1 MPDNPSTDNPNTDT
15 PSTDNTGTNTQDT
28 QTPSASPD
36 ESSSAPSNPGYE
48 YVDTSIEDNIDD
60 NAEFEE
66 LYGHQVTYESYS
78 DLVDDLRHNSNIYQ
92 ANGKKS
98 SSNYA
103 KKITD
108 NITGIFGIPYQ
119 FSSDVDP
126 IMEENPNSANDT
138 DMHVGRK
145 YSQKILS
152 VMPILFLTP
161 GEPMFMYKGHNKGG
175 IALGLAQDLYDALNN
190 DHRDSDRNSSTDQEG
205 RYYTFAQNFPEY
217 KKYANTALRALA
229 FYMGIQDIS
238 VPIPGTNEDE
248 QLYKLDIEHF
258 MSTDFTKIF
267 GSNCVVPFYLDAET
281 SISEDFSND
290 TTESMIAQTAN
301 GFSQTA
307 REIQFILGT
316 KDGGGLMKAMGSA
329 VTELGSNLADAAGQ
343 LSDALVGKN
352 LLSRITG
359 ELTTIVSGGK
369 IIFPEIWS
377 GSSYSKSYNIN
388 LKLRS
393 PDPDPVSIFL
403 NIYMPLVLLVSMAS
417 PRQVGNG
424 ANSYEAPFLV
434 RATYKSI
441 FNCDLG
447 IIQSLSITK
456 GGPDRWNV
464 MGQPYT
470 ADVTIT
476 LKDLYSDM
484 FISKMMGLICN
495 TAEMDYLATMA
506 GVNLNDY
513 EFTRLAKMAA
523 MILRD
528 APRDYVDDFWGGV
541 KRTLAQKAAGLLGN
555 FSDVRSLGW

>member
-48 YVDTSIEDNIDD
+48 YVDTSIEDDIDN

-78 DLVDDLRHNSNIYQ
+78 DLVDDLRDNSNVYQ

-138 DMHVGRK
+138 DIHVGRK

-161 GEPMFMYKGHNKGG
+161 GEPMFMGKGHGKGDM
-175 IALGLAQDLYDALNN
+175 ALGLAQKLYNALNHEDDN
-190 DHRDSDRNSSTDQEG
+190 DSNNDIDKDG

-248 QLYKLDIEHF
+248 QLCKLDIEHF

-290 TTESMIAQTAN
+290 TAESMIAQTAN

-329 VTELGSNLADAAGQ
+329 VTELGTNLADAAGQ

-403 NIYMPLVLLVSMAS
+403 NVYMPLVLLVSMAS
-417 PRQVGNG
+417 PRQIGNG

-528 APRDYVDDFWGGV
+528 APRDYVNDFWGGV
-541 KRTLAQKAAGLLGN
+541 KRSLAQKAAGLLGN

>member
-1 MPDNPSTDNPNTDT
+1 MPDNPSTDNPNTNT

-48 YVDTSIEDNIDD
+48 YVDTLIEDNIDD

-138 DMHVGRK
+138 DIHVGRK

-161 GEPMFMYKGHNKGG
+161 GEPMFMGKEHHKGDM
-175 IALGLAQDLYDALNN
+175 ALGLARKLYNALNHEDDDN
-190 DHRDSDRNSSTDQEG
+190 DSNSDIDKDG

-417 PRQVGNG
+417 PRQIGNG